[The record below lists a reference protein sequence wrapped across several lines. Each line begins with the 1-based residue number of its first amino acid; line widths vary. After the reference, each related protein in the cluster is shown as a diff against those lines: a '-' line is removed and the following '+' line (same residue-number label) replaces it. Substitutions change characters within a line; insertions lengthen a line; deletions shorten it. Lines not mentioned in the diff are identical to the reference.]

1 MQAGAASSSPL
12 SLLLPLSFCLSFT
25 RRKLFCGVSRLTGY
39 GNPGGAPAWKLMK
52 LRNEEEK
59 RETRCWRCVAE
70 AGLVLVSSVLFS
82 LVHRRKEFTLCLIL
96 DPGAA
101 SLTDTSCGFGE
112 RIYGRELKQ
121 RGNNLKRWC
130 DHITRPILHHALPTT
145 CINDSPN

>member
-70 AGLVLVSSVLFS
+70 AGLVLVSSVLFFPCS
-82 LVHRRKEFTLCLIL
+82 QTEGI
-96 DPGAA
+96 
-101 SLTDTSCGFGE
+101 
-112 RIYGRELKQ
+112 
-121 RGNNLKRWC
+121 
-130 DHITRPILHHALPTT
+130 HIVPHSRSWSGVA
-145 CINDSPN
+145 D